1 MTTQDFQLQLIQWI
15 LSIQDTQTLQ
25 SLWEWKEK
33 RRQEREARFFSL
45 CGTWQSEQSGDELAK
60 EIYDSRIDE
69 PREVIL

>member
-1 MTTQDFQLQLIQWI
+1 MTAQDLQLQLIQWI

-25 SLWEWKEK
+25 SLWEWKEMK
-33 RRQEREARFFSL
+33 KQEREARFFAL
-45 CGTWQSEQSGDELAK
+45 CGTWYSEQSGDELVQ

>member
-33 RRQEREARFFSL
+33 RRQEREARFLASY
-45 CGTWQSEQSGDELAK
+45 GAWQEEEDSDMMKDIYGSRYFEEREIEL
-60 EIYDSRIDE
+60 
-69 PREVIL
+69 